1 MALNDLHLRISND
14 LDRIRRESGIERL
27 IETFQKLVQ
36 KEPQKALE
44 LINDEN
50 LHFPTLFVLQSE
62 IEKSELGARL
72 NRRNS
77 TALQTS
83 KAILTGKDTEAESLI
98 LDQEP
103 MTCSVFRWMLETGY
117 LDDGMNDQY
126 DKVLDIT
133 ALILVRIFK
142 DRTILSNIA
151 DLIFLRN
158 RKDGFLYDLIWGLF
172 ETRTPYSLLLIG
184 QRLRSPEPRDQD
196 LAKKLLSFI
205 PGLEEQDDPEKQYNC
220 LLHWLDENCMFL
232 RYTGESFQLT
242 HRPTPYVIVWE
253 AKYLCRVVNVDT
265 GEMLMPLTE
274 EETALLDKFKRL
286 EDTDKI
292 LLANCSYHL
301 YRKDTHW
308 WHSWIHSPILQQI
321 KTGKAILGGVS

>member
-1 MALNDLHLRISND
+1 VSALHSRILND
-14 LDRIRRESGIERL
+14 LDRIRQEAGIEKL
-27 IETFQKLVQ
+27 NYTFHDIVQ

-44 LINDEN
+44 LINDGK
-50 LHFPTLFVLQSE
+50 LHFPTLFVLQPE
-62 IEKSELGARL
+62 IEKSELGAHL
-72 NRRNS
+72 NRRN
-77 TALQTS
+77 TIALQTS
-83 KAILTGKDTEAESLI
+83 KAILLGKGSESEYWI
-98 LDQEP
+98 SDQEA
-103 MTCSVFRWMLETGY
+103 MTYPVLKWMLETGY

-142 DRTILSNIA
+142 DKTILSTIA

-172 ETRTPYSLLLIG
+172 ETRTPYSLMLIG
-184 QRLRSPEPRDQD
+184 QRLRSSGSKDQN

-205 PGLEEQDDPEKQYNC
+205 PGLKEQDDPKKLYNNF
-220 LLHWLDENCMFL
+220 LHWLDENCLFF

-242 HRPTPYVIVWE
+242 QRPVPYVIVWE

-265 GEMLMPLTE
+265 GEMMMPLTE
-274 EETALLDKFKRL
+274 KETKLLDQFKRL

-301 YRKDTHW
+301 YRKDSNW
-308 WHSWIHSPILQQI
+308 WRNWIDSPVLQQI
-321 KTGKAILGGVS
+321 KTAKAILGGVS

>member
-1 MALNDLHLRISND
+1 MNALHLRISNY
-14 LDRIRRESGIERL
+14 LDHIRREAGMEKLSY
-27 IETFQKLVQ
+27 TFHELVQ
-36 KEPQKALE
+36 REPTKALE

-62 IEKSELGARL
+62 IEKSELGVRL
-72 NRRNS
+72 NKRNT
-77 TALQTS
+77 TALQIS
-83 KAILTGKDTEAESLI
+83 KAILAGKDTESEYLI
-98 LDQEP
+98 SDQEP
-103 MTCSVFRWMLETGY
+103 MTYPVLKWMLETGG
-117 LDDGMNDQY
+117 LDDGINDQY
-126 DKVLDIT
+126 NKVLDIT
-133 ALILVRIFK
+133 ALILVRVFRDK
-142 DRTILSNIA
+142 TILSNIA

-184 QRLRSPEPRDQD
+184 HRLRSPEPRDQD

-205 PGLEEQDDPEKQYNC
+205 PGLKGQDDPEKQYNSF
-220 LLHWLDENCMFL
+220 LHWLDENCLFL

-242 HRPTPYVIVWE
+242 QRPVPYVIVWE

-274 EETALLDKFKRL
+274 EETMLLDKFKRL

-301 YRKDTHW
+301 YRKDTNW
-308 WHSWIHSPILQQI
+308 WHRWINSPILQQI